1 MRLDYISCVL
11 TIGSTVLIGRRYWQG
26 WLIAAANSVIICYIG
41 LLTEQ
46 TGFIPANLFC
56 LGIYGYNV
64 YQWRTAKPKCST
76 EPEQSQ
82 PAAVSGTLMRSAPR
96 HRTRDSGPRRK
107 HKQASHVPATHDRI
121 RPREL
126 SVRE

>member
-11 TIGSTVLIGRRYWQG
+11 TIGSTVLIGKRHWQG

-41 LLTEQ
+41 LQTEQ

-64 YQWRTAKPKCST
+64 YQWRSAK
-76 EPEQSQ
+76 PEQSQ
-82 PAAVSGTLMRSAPR
+82 PAAASGTLMRRVPR
-96 HRTRDSGPRRK
+96 HRNLRDSASRRK
-107 HKQASHVPATHDRI
+107 RQPASHARAFRDRI

-126 SVRE
+126 SARE

>member
-11 TIGSTVLIGRRYWQG
+11 TIGSTVLIGKRHWRG

-41 LLTEQ
+41 FQTEQ

-64 YQWRTAKPKCST
+64 YQWRSA

-82 PAAVSGTLMRSAPR
+82 PAATSDTLMRRAPR
-96 HRTRDSGPRRK
+96 HRTRDSVPHRNRK
-107 HKQASHVPATHDRI
+107 PASHVPATRDRI
-121 RPREL
+121 RTREL
-126 SVRE
+126 SARE

>member
-11 TIGSTVLIGRRYWQG
+11 TIGSTVLIGKRYWQG
-26 WLIAAANSVIICYIG
+26 WLIAAANSAIICYIG
-41 LLTEQ
+41 LKTEQ

-64 YQWRTAKPKCST
+64 YQWRSAK
-76 EPEQSQ
+76 PEQSQ
-82 PAAVSGTLMRSAPR
+82 PAVASGTLMRHAPR
-96 HRTRDSGPRRK
+96 PRTRDSAPHRK
-107 HKQASHVPATHDRI
+107 RKPSSHVPATRDRI

-126 SVRE
+126 SARE

>member
-11 TIGSTVLIGRRYWQG
+11 TIGSTVLIGKRHWQG

-41 LLTEQ
+41 LETRQ

-56 LGIYGYNV
+56 LSIYSYNI
-64 YQWRTAKPKCST
+64 YQWRSATQP
-76 EPEQSQ
+76 PSQ
-82 PAAVSGTLMRSAPR
+82 PAALSDRLIRRAPR
-96 HRTRDSGPRRK
+96 TRHLRDAGVRRNRK
-107 HKQASHVPATHDRI
+107 PTSHEPAIHDRI

-126 SVRE
+126 SARE